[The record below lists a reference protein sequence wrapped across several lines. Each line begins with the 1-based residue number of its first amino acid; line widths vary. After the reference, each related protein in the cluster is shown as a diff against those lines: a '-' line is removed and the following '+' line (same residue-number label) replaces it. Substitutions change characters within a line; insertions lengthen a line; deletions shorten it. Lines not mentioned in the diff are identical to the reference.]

1 MESLFPSPYFRGLI
15 LVTALGFMALE
26 YGIGRLVHRE
36 THDWRESAATL
47 GVAVV
52 QNLVRLIEAGIVAD
66 TVRVR
71 LSAPSV
77 RLLRDQ
83 RAGPARAVSRQRVLA
98 ITGSTAPRT
107 GFAGCGRRI
116 GSIIRRPNST

>member
-52 QNLVRLIEAGIVAD
+52 QNIIRLIEAGIVAIPFAF
-66 TVRVR
+66 VHQHR
-71 LSAPSV
+71 LFDFSDCFSAAS
-77 RLLRDQ
+77 
-83 RAGPARAVSRQRVLA
+83 SS